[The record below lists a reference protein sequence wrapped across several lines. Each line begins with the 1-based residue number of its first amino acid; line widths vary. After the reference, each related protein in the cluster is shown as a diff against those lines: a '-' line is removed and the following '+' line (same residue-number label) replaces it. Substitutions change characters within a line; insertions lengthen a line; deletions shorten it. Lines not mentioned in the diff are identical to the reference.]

1 MKPRPGPRPGSCAG
15 NRRFLGKRNTKISL
29 SASPEGDSSS
39 WLFLEGAAPPW
50 VYNRLYHT
58 GMDRLWKTPR
68 IKRLQTLR
76 GEMGVYHSLPTPSG
90 VEKSIENPLNLTR
103 GAAPPLSR
111 KKRTLRREL
120 TPGYPDIEI
129 FFYILF

>member
-1 MKPRPGPRPGSCAG
+1 MGLQQTLPHRHGQAMENSQ
-15 NRRFLGKRNTKISL
+15 
-29 SASPEGDSSS
+29 D
-39 WLFLEGAAPPW
+39 
-50 VYNRLYHT
+50 
-58 GMDRLWKTPR
+58 
-68 IKRLQTLR
+68 KRLQTLR

-129 FFYILF
+129 FFIFCFEKLPTNCPGEAGDRGGASNYGFGYVAQIDIGKWVCCVVDESRILHAAA